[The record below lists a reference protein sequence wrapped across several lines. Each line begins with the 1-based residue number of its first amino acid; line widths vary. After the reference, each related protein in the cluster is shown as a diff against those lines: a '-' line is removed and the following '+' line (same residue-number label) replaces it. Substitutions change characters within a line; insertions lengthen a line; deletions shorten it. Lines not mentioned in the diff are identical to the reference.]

1 MRKIL
6 QSTLFIATAL
16 LIPFIGS
23 AQLQNPGGLTG
34 QEDQTR
40 VINTAM
46 PFLTISPEARAGA
59 MGEAGV
65 ATSPDAN
72 AMYWNAAKLA
82 FIDNDYG
89 ASISYNPWLAQIVN
103 DMSLS
108 FLSGYYKLSK
118 EQTIGVSFRYFD
130 LGSITFLDNPQDPGT
145 QFNPKEFSI
154 SGAYARQLTS
164 HLSVS
169 LTARYARSNLIGD
182 YQSSSGDNPRAA
194 SAVAA
199 DVGVYFQ
206 KDIMLASKNAN
217 LALAGQ
223 IANIGNK
230 VTYSSQDNEQF
241 IPINLRLGSAL
252 TTYMD
257 PFNSITLALDFNK
270 LLVPSPPVYDQNGN
284 IVKGKDPNRSII
296 SGIFGSF
303 NDAPDGFSEEMKE
316 ITTSVGAEYWYNKIF
331 ALRAGYFYESK
342 SKGGRQYFTTG
353 VGFRYQVFAVD
364 FSYLVTRKQNN
375 PLAETLRFT
384 LGFNFNNTKQN
395 KSITAD

>member
-6 QSTLFIATAL
+6 QSTLFLATAL
-16 LIPFIGS
+16 LIPFISS

-59 MGEAGV
+59 MGETGV

-154 SGAYARQLTS
+154 SAAYARQLTS
-164 HLSVS
+164 HLSVA

-206 KDIMLASKNAN
+206 RDIMLGSKNAN
-217 LALAGQ
+217 FALAGQ

-230 VTYSSQDNEQF
+230 VTYSSQDNEQY

-257 PFNSITLALDFNK
+257 PFNSITLAVDFNK
-270 LLVPSPPVYDQNGN
+270 LLVPSPPIYDQNGN

-303 NDAPDGFSEEMKE
+303 SDAPDGFSEEMKE

-395 KSITAD
+395 KSITAE